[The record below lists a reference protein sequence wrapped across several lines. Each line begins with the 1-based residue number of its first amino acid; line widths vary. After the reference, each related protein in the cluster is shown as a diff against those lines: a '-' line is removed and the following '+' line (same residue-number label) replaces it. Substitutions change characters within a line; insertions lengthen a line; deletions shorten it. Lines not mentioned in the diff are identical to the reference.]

1 MQRLYNSNQNQY
13 TNFYTSKNSPEYINM
28 SLQYPINSNQNSRTY
43 GSQSYQ
49 FSGHRSHHKSNE
61 KQIDTDNYSL

>member
-1 MQRLYNSNQNQY
+1 
-13 TNFYTSKNSPEYINM
+13 M

-61 KQIDTDNYSL
+61 K